1 MPPSRRCFWST
12 KRRPKWQETTGGIRT
27 GFIARTIG
35 GDAQEIAP
43 KVPVVIVTAE
53 AQHGRMAAMI
63 AIIVPTMDKVEKDG
77 VPATNSAVV
86 GTTEAAATGFALSAL
101 LRGST
106 DSATRATGTID
117 RAMRI
122 ASEATEAMAAITA
135 EAAEGIAAT
144 AGTMARIVV
153 GRWRGIPAFAG
164 IGVTPAAARRT
175 RTTAAVM
182 EGRSV
187 ASGIAP
193 QTRSLLGLATEK
205 QRGGVSRISAAAAP
219 ATTLGREIASARM

>member
-1 MPPSRRCFWST
+1 M
-12 KRRPKWQETTGGIRT
+12 RT

-43 KVPVVIVTAE
+43 KVPVVIFTAE
-53 AQHGRMAAMI
+53 AQHGSMAATI
-63 AIIVPTMDKVEKDG
+63 AIIVPTMEVEKDG

-86 GTTEAAATGFALSAL
+86 GTTEAAATGFPVPAL

-187 ASGIAP
+187 ASGIASSDEVSSWFGDGEAARRNY
-193 QTRSLLGLATEK
+193 TRSGDRIREETGAWTHRRSKLPYLARK
-205 QRGGVSRISAAAAP
+205 
-219 ATTLGREIASARM
+219 